1 MASDDNFIDD
11 LLAHVVSAQESP
23 ISSRSCLSHAG
34 RFASYS
40 FPTLC
45 LV

>member
-1 MASDDNFIDD
+1 MASDNFIDD

-23 ISSRSCLSHAG
+23 TSSGSCLSHAG
-34 RFASYS
+34 RLASYS